1 MKQKP
6 YHENILARMKK
17 LLEEISPNSEIARY
31 CFFGFGELLRDS
43 KLPKKEEDVYFIV
56 EELKKMIESCI
67 RIKRLQSTQ
76 NYLTELIEKIRM
88 IFFKTLLIEFFI
100 DKKDVKI
107 ILNDGTEVTITGGS
121 LSVADNYIVGIT
133 PEEKDVTI
141 LFCDI
146 KLKDGVLPL
155 STKESMDTRGWEPIP
170 SGEKGLYTKKRSV

>member
-1 MKQKP
+1 MEQKP
-6 YHENILARMKK
+6 YHVNILVKMRALLK
-17 LLEEISPNSEIARY
+17 LIYKGSFSSKI
-31 CFFGFGELLRDS
+31 CFKDHGELLEKS
-43 KLPKKEEDVYFIV
+43 VQPKKEDDVVFIV
-56 EELKKMIESCI
+56 ESLEKMIKACNGI
-67 RIKRLQSTQ
+67 LRLEGIQ

-88 IFFKTLLIEFFI
+88 IFFKTPLIEFFI

-146 KLKDGVLPL
+146 KLKGGIRPL
-155 STKESMDTRGWEPIP
+155 TTKEMLDKAGWEPIP
-170 SGEKGLYTKKRSV
+170 SGEKGLYTKKSV